1 MTLCDLKKMNR
12 LGQAPICPG
21 GCFTK
26 TVFESGLL
34 AKLSTLMESWMHR
47 RTNHNHGLKEHF
59 TRIGNLPNSGFIL
72 SYSS

>member
-12 LGQAPICPG
+12 FGQAPICPG
-21 GCFTK
+21 GYFNK
-26 TVFESGLL
+26 TVFESSLL
-34 AKLSTLMESWMHR
+34 VKPLILMESRGHS